1 MKKRR
6 DYQNVNLCI
15 RYENF
20 NLSCHDP
27 CHLLSFSNLD
37 PSAYASDSDRHA
49 EKSSGSAESF
59 LLPRKNPQRTVTTSK
74 SLKYSSV
81 HMIQSLQRIF
91 KAKKSNNIEFPSI
104 ESGDK

>member
-49 EKSSGSAESF
+49 EKSSSWVGRELFITQEKS
-59 LLPRKNPQRTVTTSK
+59 TT
-74 SLKYSSV
+74 
-81 HMIQSLQRIF
+81 H
-91 KAKKSNNIEFPSI
+91 SNNKQILKIQF
-104 ESGDK
+104 GTYD